1 MSSLCRNY
9 TKALLDSSAVEKAT
23 HFVKLL
29 EKLSK
34 YFEYEEF
41 IKVIESPAI
50 PRASKENFI
59 FSIVD
64 IKDSQFINFIRV
76 LNENNRI
83 FLIPYIHRDLVQL
96 MRIYSNE
103 YEMIVY
109 SSFKLSESE
118 LSMIRDF
125 VSNKINTSL
134 HANVILDT
142 GFVGVIFG
150 GNLHRIRRMKYP
162 IIYKRLAMLGF
173 LSSAQT

>member
-134 HANVILDT
+134 HIIEKHMDDEGIKV
-142 GFVGVIFG
+142 FVNDAFIE
-150 GNLHRIRRMKYP
+150 IS
-162 IIYKRLAMLGF
+162 F
-173 LSSAQT
+173 LKSMFLRDLKSHIMRSF